1 MILKKKQQPRL
12 HCLSCC
18 FSIFYLCG
26 LIKKSN
32 ILIGLLYKTKGM
44 IFGLIYCSIL
54 YFGLLYR
61 TITGCKRACI
71 EVHKYQKL
79 ADVRSVIRIP
89 YPIMCKEPF
98 RIRKKLRKIFPSFS
112 ISKKHP
118 QMHFF
123 SQMDNSIFNQ
133 FPCI

>member
-79 ADVRSVIRIP
+79 ADVRSGH
-89 YPIMCKEPF
+89 
-98 RIRKKLRKIFPSFS
+98 SDT
-112 ISKKHP
+112 ISYHV
-118 QMHFF
+118 
-123 SQMDNSIFNQ
+123 
-133 FPCI
+133 

>member
-79 ADVRSVIRIP
+79 ADVRSGHSDTISYHGEGTFSNKKKVTKNIP
-89 YPIMCKEPF
+89 FVLYIQKT
-98 RIRKKLRKIFPSFS
+98 PSDA
-112 ISKKHP
+112 
-118 QMHFF
+118 FF
-123 SQMDNSIFNQ
+123 QSNGQ
-133 FPCI
+133 FHI